1 MNCYQ
6 YLWILLCLLAIFYV
20 ICTLLRSLIEQ
31 ERPAN
36 KGISKTL
43 LKELKLI
50 ANTSNY
56 TNITHVNIHLHN
68 NKNIHNHHHIQYQT
82 FFTLIK
88 QK

>member
-20 ICTLLRSLIEQ
+20 LCTLLRSLIEQ

-43 LKELKLI
+43 L
-50 ANTSNY
+50 NTESMNRM
-56 TNITHVNIHLHN
+56 TPRTPVTDTDRHG
-68 NKNIHNHHHIQYQT
+68 T
-82 FFTLIK
+82 FPYCVRVQFGC
-88 QK
+88 